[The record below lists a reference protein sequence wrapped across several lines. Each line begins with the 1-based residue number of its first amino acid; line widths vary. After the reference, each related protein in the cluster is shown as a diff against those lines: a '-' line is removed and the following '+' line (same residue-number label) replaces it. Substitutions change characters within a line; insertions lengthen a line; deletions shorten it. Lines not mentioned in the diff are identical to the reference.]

1 MLSVSGQ
8 TVQSTLYVLDGIWNE
23 NTGNMGQSSVVPNP
37 DSLEE
42 VRVLQ
47 NNYSVK
53 YSLMG
58 AAEPGKYADRHHP
71 HSRSTRRHL
80 HHID

>member
-1 MLSVSGQ
+1 MPGVLNENVGAALGTGGRATSNVLSVSGQ

-53 YSLMG
+53 
-58 AAEPGKYADRHHP
+58 
-71 HSRSTRRHL
+71 
-80 HHID
+80 I